1 MVFQVCCF
9 KCNENKVRLVLGGRE
24 IIHARCQ
31 ACNSN
36 LLAEILEFEQEVIQ
50 SKPRRKRTITTPG
63 IMNIEQVKTLAKR

>member
-36 LLAEILEFEQEVIQ
+36 LLAEILEFEQEVMQ
-50 SKPRRKRTITTPG
+50 NMPRRARTTTTPG
-63 IMNIEQVKTLAKR
+63 IVSIDKTQPLDKR